1 MNFINLP
8 VAFRGRRLIQVPC
21 GIIKNTKLST
31 GYDPNLD
38 ATMAEVPYKGGKF
51 SLILLLPG
59 KQTEFIAG
67 GLSRIESRLNST
79 LWNGLLRRMSPHKID
94 FKMPFFRHRS
104 VITHLKDAFIEQEM
118 KSAFSQDDADFS
130 GVNGGRDL
138 WMSEIVQL
146 NEVKIESGGK
156 TTIGPNAP
164 GVGSNYRS
172 AGRHRNYR
180 QARKLIKRELERVSR
195 QEHTISDH
203 HDHHE
208 QHDQHQGHEHDE
220 HHHPH
225 GHHGDLPSSEEN
237 SSTVRIFFER
247 QFMYAIRHNPTGMIV
262 YIGRYYQPEEAIHK
276 HDSHESHHQDP
287 SHTHHH

>member
-1 MNFINLP
+1 
-8 VAFRGRRLIQVPC
+8 
-21 GIIKNTKLST
+21 
-31 GYDPNLD
+31 
-38 ATMAEVPYKGGKF
+38 
-51 SLILLLPG
+51 
-59 KQTEFIAG
+59 
-67 GLSRIESRLNST
+67 
-79 LWNGLLRRMSPHKID
+79 
-94 FKMPFFRHRS
+94 
-104 VITHLKDAFIEQEM
+104 M

-156 TTIGPNAP
+156 TTNELPTP

-180 QARKLIKRELERVSR
+180 HARKLMKRELGRVAR
-195 QEHTISDH
+195 QVDTISNH

-208 QHDQHQGHEHDE
+208 QLHQHQGNEHDE

-225 GHHGDLPSSEEN
+225 DHHGDLPSNEES
-237 SSTVRIFFER
+237 SSTVRIHFER
-247 QFMYAIRHNPTGMIV
+247 QFMYAIRHNPTGMLV
-262 YIGRYYQPEEAIHK
+262 YIGRYYQPEEAIHQ
-276 HDSHESHHQDP
+276 HDSHESHHQDT